1 MDEPESQK
9 PIPEPADTPPVE
21 PPAPV
26 PLDTYETVAGMRES
40 TPLSDVV
47 TRGSTGDSE
56 VDSVGK
62 LTFLKAYWKQV
73 RAAHANGLSQGM
85 VDPVIWLVDC
95 EDDVGGRI
103 ARTWVGGDSLEKQ
116 IAARKRGE
124 RPGHTTVIVRP
135 IPYDETEFML
145 RYDFPYLAEV
155 VPERPSKQE
164 ICVFVVSLGGAAS
177 LFMPIEKQTPSSG
190 APGDAAP
197 RE

>member
-1 MDEPESQK
+1 MDESESQN
-9 PIPEPADTPPVE
+9 PPPQDNPPPGAPTPV
-21 PPAPV
+21 PAP
-26 PLDTYETVAGMRES
+26 LETYETVAGMRES
-40 TPLSDVV
+40 TPATDVV
-47 TRGSTGDSE
+47 TRGSTGDAE

-103 ARTWVGGDSLEKQ
+103 ARVWVGGPALEKQ

-124 RPGHTTVIVRP
+124 RPGRTTVIVRP
-135 IPYDETEFML
+135 IPYDEVGVML
-145 RYDFPYLAEV
+145 QFDFPYLAGV
-155 VPERPSKQE
+155 GPERPGKEE

-177 LFMPIEKQTPSSG
+177 LFMPINKADQPENE
-190 APGDAAP
+190 P
-197 RE
+197 RC